1 MFARRMAELMAILV
15 CSSLGAEELATD
27 SSIPREQDLGHLEGK
42 APPALTAERWMNTPG
57 EGPLELDQLKGK
69 VVLIDFWGTWC
80 GPCRATIPYLKE
92 LHEAFVDDGLV
103 IIGIHSTQDSRE
115 MERFVRKEEIPY
127 PVAVDKRKIT
137 WKAYQGDSY
146 PDYFLIDRKGV
157 LRFADLETTAISDAT
172 VLLLKEEVE

>member
-1 MFARRMAELMAILV
+1 MGSRWIAVLL
-15 CSSLGAEELATD
+15 LGISWGQAEEAVSD
-27 SSIPREQDLGHLEGK
+27 EVIVREQNLSHLEGR
-42 APPALTAERWMNTPG
+42 APPALVAERWMNTSG
-57 EGPLELDQLKGK
+57 EEALELEQLKGK

-80 GPCRATIPYLKE
+80 RPCRATIPYLKE

-103 IIGIHSTQDSRE
+103 IIGIHSTQNSRD

-127 PVAVDKRKIT
+127 AVAVDQRKIT

-157 LRFADLETTAISDAT
+157 LRFADLETTSISDA
-172 VLLLKEEVE
+172 VLLLLKEEVE